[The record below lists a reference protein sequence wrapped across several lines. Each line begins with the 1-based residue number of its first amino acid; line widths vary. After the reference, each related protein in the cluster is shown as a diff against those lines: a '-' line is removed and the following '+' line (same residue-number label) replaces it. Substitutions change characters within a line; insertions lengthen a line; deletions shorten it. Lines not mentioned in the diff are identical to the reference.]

1 MKNIKIFSKLK
12 NNKYKLYTGIVGVAT
27 LSSIIVGNKI
37 MPNNQESSKV
47 SSENKIEEIQE
58 QSKIN
63 ITYNSSNLIDEKD
76 TIVLIRDENVIAD
89 AINIKE
95 NDTNNYNFVTT
106 PGNYKLI
113 SDSLGIIE
121 IELNS
126 QEEVEVYLDYES
138 KTINIINSHQKTK

>member
-12 NNKYKLYTGIVGVAT
+12 NNKYKLYTEIVGVAT

-37 MPNNQESSKV
+37 MPNKQESSQV

-63 ITYNSSNLIDEKD
+63 ITYNGSNLIEEKD

-95 NDTNNYNFVTT
+95 NDTNNYNFV
-106 PGNYKLI
+106 
-113 SDSLGIIE
+113 
-121 IELNS
+121 
-126 QEEVEVYLDYES
+126 
-138 KTINIINSHQKTK
+138 

>member
-1 MKNIKIFSKLK
+1 
-12 NNKYKLYTGIVGVAT
+12 
-27 LSSIIVGNKI
+27 
-37 MPNNQESSKV
+37 MPNNQESSQV

-63 ITYNSSNLIDEKD
+63 ITYNGSNLIDEKD

-121 IELNS
+121 IELNE
-126 QEEVEVYLDYES
+126 QEEIEVYLDYET
-138 KTINIINSHQKTK
+138 KTINIINSHTKIK

>member
-12 NNKYKLYTGIVGVAT
+12 TNKYKLYTGIIGVAT
-27 LSSIIVGNKI
+27 ISSIIVGSKV
-37 MPNNQESSKV
+37 MPSNQETSQV
-47 SSENKIEEIQE
+47 SSENKIEEVQE

-63 ITYNSSNLIDEKD
+63 ITYEGSNLIDEKD

-89 AINIKE
+89 AINISK
-95 NDTNNYNFVTT
+95 NDTNNYNFTTT
-106 PGNYKLI
+106 PGSYKLI

-126 QEEVEVYLDYES
+126 QEEVEVYLDYEN